1 MTDKPL
7 PRPRQVT
14 FSGWS
19 IVVGSVVTILFAYQ
33 RVAALGTIESQESVN
48 EFISTPPGEG
58 LGLSVDDVQLAIR
71 LMCLVAGGCAAAT
84 AILGWQVLQAS
95 RSARV
100 VLSVLA
106 PILFVA
112 GLTSGGLMSA
122 LVAAAV
128 AMLWVQPARD
138 WFDGKEPV
146 RDRAA
151 VAATTSAA
159 APPGSPSSPPSPSS
173 PSSSSSAPPSGPGT
187 PPPPPSGS
195 SWNLP
200 HPDASRATMT
210 GMSEQPYNP
219 YGAPAGPPAGRAKR
233 PGGVT
238 AAGII
243 TMVASGITLAGL
255 AVSMIFIGTSRQDF
269 VDEVEK
275 ELSSNSAYQDISP
288 ETIANAAIG
297 FLAVL
302 AVWCVIAIVL
312 AVLTIRGS
320 NGARITLVVSASMA
334 ALISLLGA
342 LVIVPLV
349 LTIAAIA
356 TVVLLFVGGAGP
368 WFAAQKHRS

>member
-151 VAATTSAA
+151 GATTSAPVPSGA
-159 APPGSPSSPPSPSS
+159 SSPSSPPSS
-173 PSSSSSAPPSGPGT
+173 PSSSSPSWSSEQAM

-195 SWNLP
+195 SWNIR
-200 HPDASRATMT
+200 HPDGSRATMT
-210 GMSEQPYNP
+210 GMSEQPSYP
-219 YGAPAGPPAGRAKR
+219 YGAPVGLPAGRGKR
-233 PGGVT
+233 PGAVT

-269 VDEVEK
+269 IDEVDK
-275 ELSSNSAYQDISP
+275 ELSSNAAYQDISP
-288 ETIANAAIG
+288 ETIANVAIG
-297 FLAVL
+297 FLGVL
-302 AVWCVIAIVL
+302 AVWCLVAIVL

>member
-1 MTDKPL
+1 MPAKPL

-19 IVVGSVVTILFAYQ
+19 IMVGSVVTILFAYQ
-33 RVAALGTIESQESVN
+33 RVAALGTIESQESVT

-71 LMCLVAGGCAAAT
+71 VMCLVAGGCAAAT

-151 VAATTSAA
+151 VAATTSSS
-159 APPGSPSSPPSPSS
+159 APSGASPSA
-173 PSSSSSAPPSGPGT
+173 PSSSTQTSGPGV
-187 PPPPPSGS
+187 PPPPSGS

-210 GMSEQPYNP
+210 GMSEQPYHP
-219 YGAPAGPPAGRAKR
+219 YGAPTGPPAGSGKR

-269 VDEVEK
+269 IDEVDK

-288 ETIANAAIG
+288 ETIANVAIG
-297 FLAVL
+297 FLGVL

-342 LVIVPLV
+342 LVVVPLV
-349 LTIAAIA
+349 LTVAAIA
-356 TVVLLFVGGAGP
+356 TVILLFAGGAGP